1 MDGFETHVFST
12 DGSFPNS
19 RLPVLIYRAALAA
32 DAEAMIRAFAANVW
46 IDGIFPYHHFHSI
59 AHEALGIAAGSVDV
73 LRGGPSGRPVRLD
86 AGDVVVIPAGVAHR
100 NVDQRGT
107 LRVVGAYPGGAD
119 YDLCRGLPEAFAAAA
134 RAAEAVSPMVTDPVD
149 GGAGRLAHA
158 WASPTVSS

>member
-12 DGSFPNS
+12 DGIFPNS

-73 LRGGPSGRPVRLD
+73 LLVKATSGIGVPTGARGISTPPMPTL
-86 AGDVVVIPAGVAHR
+86 PAA
-100 NVDQRGT
+100 
-107 LRVVGAYPGGAD
+107 
-119 YDLCRGLPEAFAAAA
+119 
-134 RAAEAVSPMVTDPVD
+134 
-149 GGAGRLAHA
+149 
-158 WASPTVSS
+158 